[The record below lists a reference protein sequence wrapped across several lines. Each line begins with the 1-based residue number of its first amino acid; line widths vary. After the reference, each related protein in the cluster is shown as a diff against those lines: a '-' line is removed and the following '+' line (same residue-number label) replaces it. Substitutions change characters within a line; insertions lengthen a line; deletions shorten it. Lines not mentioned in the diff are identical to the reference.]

1 MTIGHYGFLRQII
14 TMDKMHSL
22 LKRQLKR
29 IFGDS
34 LPADEEWQAFIEAV
48 NNAYREFD
56 ADRRMLER
64 SLDLS
69 SNELLQANS
78 EMTAIIKALRES
90 EEKYRTLVEN
100 VSIGVYRNTMGAHGR
115 FLQANRAMVKIFG
128 YDSIDEFMKIHVSD
142 LYQDP
147 GERKLFVEEISRNGS
162 VRDRELLLRKKDGTP
177 IWVSET
183 ANVEYGDRGNIKW
196 IDGVLEDIT
205 LKRRLE
211 EQLRQS
217 QKMEAI
223 GTLAGGI
230 AHDFNNILT
239 AIIGY
244 AGLLKTGVGQDDL
257 LKDYVDEM
265 MISCERASLLTQ
277 SLLAFSRKQ
286 VISPKPVDLNKV
298 IKKVEALLIRV
309 IGEDI
314 ELRTILA
321 RRDLTVMADV
331 GQIEQ
336 VLMNLAANARSAMPD
351 GGILSIGT
359 EALELDNEFTKAHG
373 YGIPGPYALISV
385 TDTGH
390 GMDEKTKERIFE
402 PFFTTREVGK
412 GTGLGLAM
420 VYGIIKQHE
429 GYINTYSEL
438 GKGTTFKIYL
448 PLIEAEAEVKEPLM
462 SALAG
467 AVQPRGSETILLAED
482 DSEVRKITRN
492 ILEGSGYR
500 VIEAVDGEDAVTK
513 FLLGKDEIQ
522 LLIFDVIMPKKSG
535 KDAYEEVKKIAPGV
549 KALFTSGYTADII
562 HRKGILEEG
571 LNFIAKPVAPDIL
584 LKKIREVLDQ

>member
-1 MTIGHYGFLRQII
+1 
-14 TMDKMHSL
+14 MDKIHSL

-34 LPADEEWQAFIEAV
+34 LPHTEDWRAFVDAV

-69 SNELLQANS
+69 STELLQANS
-78 EMTAIIKALRES
+78 EMRAIIQALRES

-100 VSIGVYRNTMGAHGR
+100 VPIGVYRNTAGPHGR

-128 YDSIDEFMKIHVSD
+128 YDSIDEFMKIQVSD

-147 GERKLFVEEISRNGS
+147 EERKLFVEEISRNGF
-162 VRDRELLLRKKDGTP
+162 VKDRELLLRKRDGTP
-177 IWVSET
+177 IWVSVT
-183 ANVEYGDRGNIKW
+183 ANVECDDEGNNKW

-244 AGLLKTGVGQDDL
+244 AGLLKTGVSEDDL
-257 LKDYVDEM
+257 LREYVDEM
-265 MISCERASLLTQ
+265 MVSCERASLLTR

-286 VISPKPVDLNKV
+286 VISPKPVDINKV

-321 RRDLTVMADV
+321 HRDLVVMADA

-359 EALELDNEFTKAHG
+359 EALELDDAFTKAHG
-373 YGIPGPYALISV
+373 YGIPGLYALVSV

-429 GYINTYSEL
+429 GYITTYSEL
-438 GKGTTFKIYL
+438 GRGTTFKIYL
-448 PLIEAEAEVKEPLM
+448 PLIQAEAELTEPVRP
-462 SALAG
+462 AAAG
-467 AVQPRGSETILLAED
+467 SGPPKGRETVLLAED

-500 VIEAVDGEDAVTK
+500 VIEAVDGEDAINK
-513 FLLGKDEIQ
+513 FLLNKDEIQ

-535 KDAYEEVKKIAPGV
+535 K
-549 KALFTSGYTADII
+549 
-562 HRKGILEEG
+562 
-571 LNFIAKPVAPDIL
+571 
-584 LKKIREVLDQ
+584 

>member
-1 MTIGHYGFLRQII
+1 
-14 TMDKMHSL
+14 MDKIHSL

-34 LPADEEWQAFIEAV
+34 LPDTDDWRAFVDAV
-48 NNAYREFD
+48 NNAYVEFD

-69 SNELLQANS
+69 SAELLQANS
-78 EMTAIIKALRES
+78 EMRAIIQALRES

-100 VSIGVYRNTMGAHGR
+100 VPIGVFRNTADPHGR
-115 FLQANRAMVKIFG
+115 FLQANRAMVRIFG
-128 YDSIDEFMKIHVSD
+128 YDSIDEFMNIQVSD

-147 GERKLFVEEISRNGS
+147 EERRLFVEEISLNGS
-162 VRDRELLLRKKDGTP
+162 VKDRELLLRKKDGTP
-177 IWVSET
+177 IWVSVT
-183 ANVEYGDRGNIKW
+183 ANVECDDEGNIRW

-244 AGLLKTGVGQDDL
+244 AGLLKTGVGQDNL
-257 LKDYVDEM
+257 LREYVDEM
-265 MISCERASLLTQ
+265 MVSCERASLLTQ

-298 IKKVEALLIRV
+298 IKKVKALLMRV

-321 RRDLTVMADV
+321 DRDLVVMADV
-331 GQIEQ
+331 GQMEQ

-359 EALELDNEFTKAHG
+359 EALELDDEFTKAYG
-373 YGIPGPYALISV
+373 YGIPGLYALVSV
-385 TDTGH
+385 ADTGH

-429 GYINTYSEL
+429 GYITTYSEL

-448 PLIEAEAEVKEPLM
+448 PLIQAEAEVTEPVTEAAA
-462 SALAG
+462 SG
-467 AVQPRGSETILLAED
+467 PPGGSETVLLAED

-492 ILEGSGYR
+492 ILEGSGYK
-500 VIEAVDGEDAVTK
+500 VIEAVDGEDAVNK
-513 FLLGKDEIQ
+513 FLLNKDEIQ

-535 KDAYEEVKKIAPGV
+535 KEAYEEVKKLAPGV

-562 HRKGILEEG
+562 HRKGVLEEG
-571 LNFIAKPVAPDIL
+571 INFIAKPAAPDIL
-584 LKKIREVLDQ
+584 LKKMRELLDQ

>member
-1 MTIGHYGFLRQII
+1 
-14 TMDKMHSL
+14 MDKMHSL

-34 LPADEEWQAFIEAV
+34 LPRTEDLRAFVDAV

-69 SNELLQANS
+69 STELLQANS
-78 EMTAIIKALRES
+78 EMRAIIQALRQS

-100 VSIGVYRNTMGAHGR
+100 VPIGVYRNTAGPHGR

-128 YDSIDEFMKIHVSD
+128 YDSIDEFMKIQVSD

-147 GERKLFVEEISRNGS
+147 EERKLFVEEISRNGF
-162 VRDRELLLRKKDGTP
+162 VKDRELLLRKRDGTP
-177 IWVSET
+177 IWVSVT
-183 ANVEYGDRGNIKW
+183 ANVECDDKGNNKW

-244 AGLLKTGVGQDDL
+244 AGLLKTGVSEDDL
-257 LKDYVDEM
+257 LREYVDEM
-265 MISCERASLLTQ
+265 MVSCERASLLTR

-286 VISPKPVDLNKV
+286 VMSPKPVDLNKV

-321 RRDLTVMADV
+321 HGDLVVMADA

-359 EALELDNEFTKAHG
+359 EALELDDAFTKAHG
-373 YGIPGPYALISV
+373 YGIPGLYALVSV

-429 GYINTYSEL
+429 GYITTYSEL
-438 GKGTTFKIYL
+438 GRGTTFKIYL
-448 PLIEAEAEVKEPLM
+448 PLIQAEAEVTGPVMPAATTSGPPK
-462 SALAG
+462 
-467 AVQPRGSETILLAED
+467 GSETVLLAED

-500 VIEAVDGEDAVTK
+500 VIEAVDGEDAINK
-513 FLLGKDEIQ
+513 FLLNKDEIQ

-535 KDAYEEVKKIAPGV
+535 KEAYEEVKRIAPGV

-562 HRKGILEEG
+562 HRKGVLEEG
-571 LNFIAKPVAPDIL
+571 INFIPKPVAPDIL
-584 LKKIREVLDQ
+584 LKKMREVLDQ

>member
-1 MTIGHYGFLRQII
+1 
-14 TMDKMHSL
+14 MDKIHSL

-34 LPADEEWQAFIEAV
+34 LPGAEEWQAFIEAV

-78 EMTAIIKALRES
+78 EMRAIIQALRES

-100 VSIGVYRNTMGAHGR
+100 VSIGVYRNTMGDHGR

-147 GERKLFVEEISRNGS
+147 GERKLFVEEIRRSGS
-162 VRDRELLLRKKDGTP
+162 VKDRELLLRKKDDTP
-177 IWVSET
+177 IWVSVT
-183 ANVEYGDRGNIKW
+183 ANVEYDDEGNIKW

-244 AGLLKTGVGQDDL
+244 AGLLKTGVNQDDL
-257 LKDYVDEM
+257 LRDYVDEM
-265 MISCERASLLTQ
+265 MISCERASLLTR

-286 VISPKPVDLNKV
+286 VMSPKPIDLNKV

-321 RRDLTVMADV
+321 HRDLTVMADV
-331 GQIEQ
+331 GQMEQ

-359 EALELDNEFTKAHG
+359 EELELDDEFTKAHG

-429 GYINTYSEL
+429 GYINAYSEL

-448 PLIEAEAEVKEPLM
+448 PLIEARAEVREPTM
-462 SALAG
+462 PSSAG
-467 AVQPRGSETILLAED
+467 AGQPAGSETILLAED

-500 VIEAVDGEDAVTK
+500 VLEAVDGEDAVNK
-513 FLLGKDEIQ
+513 FLLNKDEIQ
-522 LLIFDVIMPKKSG
+522 LLIFDVIMPRKSG

-562 HRKGILEEG
+562 HRKGVLEEG

-584 LKKIREVLDQ
+584 LRKIREVLDQ

>member
-1 MTIGHYGFLRQII
+1 
-14 TMDKMHSL
+14 MDKMHSL
-22 LKRQLKR
+22 LKHQLKR

-34 LPADEEWQAFIEAV
+34 LPITEDWRAFVGAID
-48 NNAYREFD
+48 NAYREFD
-56 ADRRMLER
+56 ADRSMLER

-69 SNELLQANS
+69 STELLRANS
-78 EMTAIIKALRES
+78 EMRAIIQALRES

-100 VSIGVYRNTMGAHGR
+100 VSIGVYRNTTGPHGH
-115 FLQANRAMVKIFG
+115 FIQANRAMVKIFG
-128 YDSIDEFMKIHVSD
+128 YDSIDEFMKVQVSD

-147 GERKLFVEEISRNGS
+147 EERKLFVEEISRNGF
-162 VRDRELLLRKKDGTP
+162 VKDRELPLRKKDGTP
-177 IWVSET
+177 IWVSVT
-183 ANVEYGDRGNIKW
+183 ANVECDDEGNIRW

-239 AIIGY
+239 AMIGY
-244 AGLLKTGVGQDDL
+244 AGLLKTGVGQNDL
-257 LKDYVDEM
+257 LREYVNEL

-286 VISPKPVDLNKV
+286 VMSPKAVDLNRV

-309 IGEDI
+309 IGEDV
-314 ELRTILA
+314 ELKTILA
-321 RRDLTVMADV
+321 HGNLIVMADA

-351 GGILSIGT
+351 GGTLGIGT
-359 EALELDNEFTKAHG
+359 EALQLGDEFTKAHG
-373 YGIPGPYALISV
+373 YGTPGLYALVSV

-429 GYINTYSEL
+429 GYITAHSEQ

-448 PLIEAEAEVKEPLM
+448 PLIQAESDVTEPLIPATAT
-462 SALAG
+462 SGL
-467 AVQPRGSETILLAED
+467 PTGSETILLAED

-500 VIEAVDGEDAVTK
+500 VIEAVDGEDAVNK
-513 FLLGKDEIQ
+513 FLLEKDDIQ
-522 LLIFDVIMPKKSG
+522 LLVFDVIMPKKSG
-535 KDAYEEVKKIAPGV
+535 KEAYEEVKKIAPGV
-549 KALFTSGYTADII
+549 KALFTSGYTADTI
-562 HRKGILEEG
+562 HRKGVLEEG
-571 LNFIAKPVAPDIL
+571 INFIPKPVAPDVL
-584 LKKIREVLDQ
+584 LKKMREVLDQ

>member
-1 MTIGHYGFLRQII
+1 ME
-14 TMDKMHSL
+14 KMHSL

-34 LPADEEWQAFIEAV
+34 FPGTEEWQTFVEAV

-64 SLDLS
+64 SLELS

-78 EMTAIIKALRES
+78 EMRAIIQALRES
-90 EEKYRTLVEN
+90 EEKYRSLVEN
-100 VSIGVYRNTMGAHGR
+100 VSIGVYRNITGPHGR

-128 YDSIDEFMKIHVSD
+128 YDSIDEFMKIRVSD

-147 GERKLFVEEISRNGS
+147 EERKLFVEEVSRNGS
-162 VRDRELLLRKKDGTP
+162 VKDRELLLRKKDGTP
-177 IWVSET
+177 IWVSVT
-183 ANVEYGDRGNIKW
+183 ANVQSDDEGNIKW

-244 AGLLKTGVGQDDL
+244 AGLLKTGVSQDDL
-257 LKDYVDEM
+257 LRDYVDEM
-265 MISCERASLLTQ
+265 MVSCERAALLTQ

-298 IKKVEALLIRV
+298 IKKVEALLMRV

-314 ELRTILA
+314 ELRTVLTH
-321 RRDLTVMADV
+321 RDLTVMADV

-359 EALELDNEFTKAHG
+359 EALELDDEFTKAHG
-373 YGIPGPYALISV
+373 YGISGPYALVSV

-448 PLIEAEAEVKEPLM
+448 PLIQVKAEVTEPVKP
-462 SALAG
+462 ALARSG
-467 AVQPRGSETILLAED
+467 PPKGSETILLAED

-492 ILEGSGYR
+492 ILEGSGYK
-500 VIEAVDGEDAVTK
+500 VIEAVDGEEAINK
-513 FLLGKDEIQ
+513 FMLNKDEIQ
-522 LLIFDVIMPKKSG
+522 LLIFDVIMPRKSG
-535 KDAYEEVKKIAPGV
+535 KEAYEEVKKIAPGV

-562 HRKGILEEG
+562 HRKGVLEEG
-571 LNFIAKPVAPDIL
+571 LNFIPKPVAPDNL
-584 LKKIREVLDQ
+584 LKKMREVLDQ

>member
-1 MTIGHYGFLRQII
+1 
-14 TMDKMHSL
+14 MDKIHSL

-34 LPADEEWQAFIEAV
+34 SPGTGELQAFIEAV
-48 NNAYREFD
+48 NNAYKEFD

-64 SLDLS
+64 SLELS
-69 SNELLQANS
+69 SKELLEANS
-78 EMTAIIKALRES
+78 EMRAIIQAMRES

-100 VSIGVYRNTMGAHGR
+100 VPIGVYRNTPGPHGD

-142 LYQDP
+142 LYQNP
-147 GERKLFVEEISRNGS
+147 EERKLFVEEIMRNGS
-162 VRDRELLLRKKDGTP
+162 VKDRELLLRKKDGTP
-177 IWVSET
+177 IWISVT
-183 ANVEYGDRGNIKW
+183 ANVVCDDKGNIEW

-257 LKDYVDEM
+257 LREYVDDM
-265 MISCERASLLTQ
+265 MVSCERASLLTQ

-286 VISPKPVDLNKV
+286 LMSPKSVDLTKV
-298 IKKVEALLIRV
+298 IKKVEGLLKRV

-321 RRDLTVMADV
+321 DRALAVMADA

-351 GGILSIGT
+351 GGILSIET
-359 EALELDNEFTKAHG
+359 ESLELDDEFTKVHG
-373 YGIPGPYALISV
+373 YGMPGPYARVYV

-390 GMDEKTKERIFE
+390 GMDEKTRERIFE

-429 GYINTYSEL
+429 GYITTYSEP

-448 PLIEAEAEVKEPLM
+448 PLTQKKAEITAPVIQ
-462 SALAG
+462 AVAG
-467 AVQPRGSETILLAED
+467 TGPSKGNETVLLAED

-500 VIEAVDGEDAVTK
+500 VIEALDGEDAVNK
-513 FLLGKDEIQ
+513 FMLNKDEIQ
-522 LLIFDVIMPKKSG
+522 LLLFDVIMPKKSG
-535 KDAYEEVKKIAPGV
+535 KDAYEEVKKIVPGV
-549 KALFTSGYTADII
+549 K
-562 HRKGILEEG
+562 
-571 LNFIAKPVAPDIL
+571 AKPVAPDIL
-584 LKKIREVLDQ
+584 LKKIREVLDK

>member
-1 MTIGHYGFLRQII
+1 
-14 TMDKMHSL
+14 MDKIHSL

-34 LPADEEWQAFIEAV
+34 LPDTDDWRAFVDAV
-48 NNAYREFD
+48 NNAYVEFD

-69 SNELLQANS
+69 SAELLQANS
-78 EMTAIIKALRES
+78 EMRAIIQALRES

-100 VSIGVYRNTMGAHGR
+100 VPIGVFRNTADPHGR
-115 FLQANRAMVKIFG
+115 FLQANRAMVRIFG
-128 YDSIDEFMKIHVSD
+128 YDSIDEFMNIQVSD

-147 GERKLFVEEISRNGS
+147 EERRLFVEEISLNGS
-162 VRDRELLLRKKDGTP
+162 VKDRELLLRKKDGTP
-177 IWVSET
+177 IWVSVT
-183 ANVEYGDRGNIKW
+183 ANVECDDEGNIRW

-244 AGLLKTGVGQDDL
+244 AGLLKTGVGQDNL
-257 LKDYVDEM
+257 LREYVDEM
-265 MISCERASLLTQ
+265 MVSCERASLLTQ

-298 IKKVEALLIRV
+298 IKKVKALLMRV

-321 RRDLTVMADV
+321 NRDLVVMADV
-331 GQIEQ
+331 GQMEQ

-359 EALELDNEFTKAHG
+359 EALELDDEFTKAYG
-373 YGIPGPYALISV
+373 YGIPGLYALVSV
-385 TDTGH
+385 ADTGH

-429 GYINTYSEL
+429 GYITTYSEL

-448 PLIEAEAEVKEPLM
+448 PLIQAEAEVTEPVTEAAA
-462 SALAG
+462 SG
-467 AVQPRGSETILLAED
+467 PPGGSETVLLAED

-492 ILEGSGYR
+492 ILEGSGYK
-500 VIEAVDGEDAVTK
+500 VIEAVDGEDAVNK
-513 FLLGKDEIQ
+513 FLLNKDEIQ

-535 KDAYEEVKKIAPGV
+535 KEAYEEVKKLAPGV

-562 HRKGILEEG
+562 HRKGVLEEG
-571 LNFIAKPVAPDIL
+571 INFIAKPAAPDIL
-584 LKKIREVLDQ
+584 LKKMRELLDQ

>member
-1 MTIGHYGFLRQII
+1 
-14 TMDKMHSL
+14 MDKMHSL

-29 IFGDS
+29 IYGDS
-34 LPADEEWQAFIEAV
+34 LPGTEDWRAFVDAV

-69 SNELLQANS
+69 STELLQANS
-78 EMTAIIKALRES
+78 EMRAIIQALRES

-100 VSIGVYRNTMGAHGR
+100 VPIGVFRNTAGPHGR

-128 YDSIDEFMKIHVSD
+128 YDSIDEFMNIQVSD

-147 GERKLFVEEISRNGS
+147 GERRLFVEEISLNGS
-162 VRDRELLLRKKDGTP
+162 VKDRELLLRKKDGTP
-177 IWVSET
+177 IWVSVT
-183 ANVEYGDRGNIKW
+183 ANVECDDEGNIRW

-257 LKDYVDEM
+257 LREYVDEM
-265 MISCERASLLTQ
+265 MVSCERASLLTQ

-298 IKKVEALLIRV
+298 IKKVKALLMRV

-321 RRDLTVMADV
+321 DRDLVVMADV
-331 GQIEQ
+331 GQVEQ

-351 GGILSIGT
+351 GGVLSIGT

-373 YGIPGPYALISV
+373 YGIPGLYALVSV

-429 GYINTYSEL
+429 GYITTYSEL

-448 PLIEAEAEVKEPLM
+448 PLIQAEAEVTEPVAETAT
-462 SALAG
+462 SG
-467 AVQPRGSETILLAED
+467 QPGGSETILLAED

-500 VIEAVDGEDAVTK
+500 VIEAVDGEDAVNK
-513 FLLGKDEIQ
+513 FLLNKDKIQ

-535 KDAYEEVKKIAPGV
+535 KEAYEEVKKLAPGV

-571 LNFIAKPVAPDIL
+571 INFIAKPVAPDIL
-584 LKKIREVLDQ
+584 LKKMREVLDK

>member
-1 MTIGHYGFLRQII
+1 ME
-14 TMDKMHSL
+14 KMHSL
-22 LKRQLKR
+22 LKRQFKR

-34 LPADEEWQAFIEAV
+34 FPGTEEWQTFVEAV

-64 SLDLS
+64 SLELS

-78 EMTAIIKALRES
+78 EMRAIIQALRES
-90 EEKYRTLVEN
+90 EEKYRSLVEN
-100 VSIGVYRNTMGAHGR
+100 VSIGVYRNITGPHGR

-128 YDSIDEFMKIHVSD
+128 YDSIDEFMKIRVSD

-147 GERKLFVEEISRNGS
+147 EERKLFVEEVSRNGS
-162 VRDRELLLRKKDGTP
+162 VKDRELLLRKKDGTP
-177 IWVSET
+177 IWVSVT
-183 ANVEYGDRGNIKW
+183 ANVQSDDEGNIKW

-244 AGLLKTGVGQDDL
+244 AGLLKTGVSQDDL
-257 LKDYVDEM
+257 LRDYVDEM
-265 MISCERASLLTQ
+265 MVSCERAALLTQ

-286 VISPKPVDLNKV
+286 VISPNPVDLNKV
-298 IKKVEALLIRV
+298 IKKVEALLMRV

-314 ELRTILA
+314 ELRTVLA
-321 RRDLTVMADV
+321 HRDLTVMADV

-359 EALELDNEFTKAHG
+359 EAMELDDEFTKAHG
-373 YGIPGPYALISV
+373 YGIAGPYALVSV

-429 GYINTYSEL
+429 GYINIYSEL

-448 PLIEAEAEVKEPLM
+448 PLIQAKAEVTEPVKP
-462 SALAG
+462 ALARSG
-467 AVQPRGSETILLAED
+467 PPKGSETILLAED
-482 DSEVRKITRN
+482 DGEVRKITRN
-492 ILEGSGYR
+492 ILEGSGYK
-500 VIEAVDGEDAVTK
+500 VIEAVDGEDAINK
-513 FLLGKDEIQ
+513 FMLNKDEIQ
-522 LLIFDVIMPKKSG
+522 LLIFDVIMPRKSG
-535 KDAYEEVKKIAPGV
+535 KEAYEEVKKIAPGV

-562 HRKGILEEG
+562 HRKGVLEEG
-571 LNFIAKPVAPDIL
+571 LNFIPKPVAPDNL
-584 LKKIREVLDQ
+584 LKKMREVLDQ

>member
-1 MTIGHYGFLRQII
+1 
-14 TMDKMHSL
+14 MDKMHSL
-22 LKRQLKR
+22 LKCQLKR

-34 LPADEEWQAFIEAV
+34 LPRTEEWRAFVEAV

-56 ADRRMLER
+56 VDRRMLER

-69 SNELLQANS
+69 STELLQANS
-78 EMTAIIKALRES
+78 EMRAIIQALRES

-100 VSIGVYRNTMGAHGR
+100 VSIGVYRNTTGPHGH

-128 YDSIDEFMKIHVSD
+128 YDSIDEFMKIRVSD

-147 GERKLFVEEISRNGS
+147 EERKLFVEEISRNGF
-162 VRDRELLLRKKDGTP
+162 VKDRELPLRKKDGTP
-177 IWVSET
+177 IWVSVT
-183 ANVEYGDRGNIKW
+183 ANVECEDEGNIRW

-239 AIIGY
+239 AMIGY
-244 AGLLKTGVGQDDL
+244 GGLLKTGVGQDDL
-257 LKDYVDEM
+257 LREYVEEM
-265 MISCERASLLTQ
+265 MVSCERASLLTQ
-277 SLLAFSRKQ
+277 GLLAFSRKQ
-286 VISPKPVDLNKV
+286 VMSPKAVDLNRV

-309 IGEDI
+309 IGEDV

-321 RRDLTVMADV
+321 HRNLIVMADA

-351 GGILSIGT
+351 GGILSIAT
-359 EALELDNEFTKAHG
+359 EALELDEEFTKAHG
-373 YGIPGPYALISV
+373 YGIPGTYALVSV

-402 PFFTTREVGK
+402 PFFTTRDVGK

-429 GYINTYSEL
+429 GYITTYSEL

-448 PLIEAEAEVKEPLM
+448 PLIQAESEVTESLIPVAAA
-462 SALAG
+462 SG
-467 AVQPRGSETILLAED
+467 PPPGSETILLAED

-492 ILEGSGYR
+492 ILESSGYR
-500 VIEAVDGEDAVTK
+500 VIEAVDGEDAVDK
-513 FLLGKDEIQ
+513 FLLDKDDIQ
-522 LLIFDVIMPKKSG
+522 LLVFDVIMPKKSG
-535 KDAYEEVKKIAPGV
+535 KEAYEEVKKIAPGV
-549 KALFTSGYTADII
+549 KALFTSGYTADTI
-562 HRKGILEEG
+562 HRKGVLEEG
-571 LNFIAKPVAPDIL
+571 INFIPKPVAPDVL
-584 LKKIREVLDQ
+584 LKKMREVLDQ

>member
-1 MTIGHYGFLRQII
+1 
-14 TMDKMHSL
+14 MDKMHSL

-34 LPADEEWQAFIEAV
+34 LPRTEDLRAFVDAV

-69 SNELLQANS
+69 STELLQANS
-78 EMTAIIKALRES
+78 EMRAIIQALRQS

-100 VSIGVYRNTMGAHGR
+100 VPIGVYRNTAGPHGR

-128 YDSIDEFMKIHVSD
+128 YDSIDEFMKIQVSD

-147 GERKLFVEEISRNGS
+147 EERKLFVEEISRNGF
-162 VRDRELLLRKKDGTP
+162 VKDRELLLRKRDGTP
-177 IWVSET
+177 IWVSVT
-183 ANVEYGDRGNIKW
+183 ANVECDDKGNNKW

-244 AGLLKTGVGQDDL
+244 AGLLKTGVSEDDL
-257 LKDYVDEM
+257 LREYVDEM
-265 MISCERASLLTQ
+265 MVSCERASLLTR

-286 VISPKPVDLNKV
+286 VMSPKPVDLNKV

-321 RRDLTVMADV
+321 HGDLVVMADA

-359 EALELDNEFTKAHG
+359 EALELDDAFTKAHG
-373 YGIPGPYALISV
+373 YGIPGLYALVSV

-429 GYINTYSEL
+429 GYITTYSEL
-438 GKGTTFKIYL
+438 GRGTTFKIYL
-448 PLIEAEAEVKEPLM
+448 PLIQAEAEVTGPVMPAATTSGPPK
-462 SALAG
+462 
-467 AVQPRGSETILLAED
+467 GSETVLLAED

-500 VIEAVDGEDAVTK
+500 VIEAVDGEDAINK
-513 FLLGKDEIQ
+513 FLLNKDEIQ
-522 LLIFDVIMPKKSG
+522 LLIFDVIMPQKSG
-535 KDAYEEVKKIAPGV
+535 KEAYEEVKRIAPGV

-562 HRKGILEEG
+562 HRKGVLEEG
-571 LNFIAKPVAPDIL
+571 INFIPKPVAPDIL
-584 LKKIREVLDQ
+584 LKKMREVLDQ

>member
-1 MTIGHYGFLRQII
+1 
-14 TMDKMHSL
+14 MDKMHSL
-22 LKRQLKR
+22 LKHQLNR
-29 IFGDS
+29 FFGDS
-34 LPADEEWQAFIEAV
+34 LPRTEEWLSFVETV
-48 NNAYREFD
+48 NNAYAEFD

-69 SNELLQANS
+69 STELLQANS
-78 EMTAIIKALRES
+78 EMRAIIQALRES
-90 EEKYRTLVEN
+90 EEKYRSLVEN
-100 VSIGVYRNTMGAHGR
+100 VSIGVYRNTTGPHGH

-128 YDSIDEFMKIHVSD
+128 YDSIDEFMKVQVSD

-147 GERKLFVEEISRNGS
+147 EERKLFVEEISRNGF
-162 VRDRELLLRKKDGTP
+162 VKDRELPLRKKDGTP
-177 IWVSET
+177 IWVSVT
-183 ANVEYGDRGNIKW
+183 ANVERDDEGNIRW

-239 AIIGY
+239 AMIGY
-244 AGLLKTGVGQDDL
+244 AGLLKTEVGHDDL
-257 LKDYVDEM
+257 LREYVDEM
-265 MISCERASLLTQ
+265 MVSCERASLLTQ

-286 VISPKPVDLNKV
+286 VMSPRTVDLNKV

-309 IGEDI
+309 IGEDV
-314 ELRTILA
+314 ELKTILA
-321 RRDLTVMADV
+321 HRNLTVMADV

-336 VLMNLAANARSAMPD
+336 VLMNLAANARYAMPD

-359 EALELDNEFTKAHG
+359 EALELDEEFTKAHG
-373 YGIPGPYALISV
+373 YGVPGPYALVSV

-429 GYINTYSEL
+429 GYITVYSEPR
-438 GKGTTFKIYL
+438 KGTTFKIYL
-448 PLIEAEAEVKEPLM
+448 PLTRVESEATESLIPATAASGP
-462 SALAG
+462 
-467 AVQPRGSETILLAED
+467 PTGSETILLAED

-492 ILEGSGYR
+492 ILESSGYR
-500 VIEAVDGEDAVTK
+500 VIEAVDGEDAVNK
-513 FLLGKDEIQ
+513 FLLDKDDIQ
-522 LLIFDVIMPKKSG
+522 LLVFDVIMPKKSG
-535 KDAYEEVKKIAPGV
+535 KEAYEEVRKISPDV
-549 KALFTSGYTADII
+549 RALFTSGYTADTI
-562 HRKGILEEG
+562 HRKGVLEEG
-571 LNFIAKPVAPDIL
+571 INFIPKPVAPDVL
-584 LKKIREVLDQ
+584 LKKMREILDQ

>member
-1 MTIGHYGFLRQII
+1 ME
-14 TMDKMHSL
+14 KMHSL

-34 LPADEEWQAFIEAV
+34 LPGTEEWQTFIEAV

-64 SLDLS
+64 SLELS
-69 SNELLQANS
+69 SNELLQTNS
-78 EMTAIIKALRES
+78 EMRAIIQALRES

-100 VSIGVYRNTMGAHGR
+100 VSIGVYRNTTGPHGR

-147 GERKLFVEEISRNGS
+147 EERKLFVEEISLNGS
-162 VRDRELLLRKKDGTP
+162 VKDRELLLRKKDGTP
-177 IWVSET
+177 IWVSVT
-183 ANVEYGDRGNIKW
+183 ANAESDDEGNIKW

-244 AGLLKTGVGQDDL
+244 AGLLKTGVSQDDL
-257 LKDYVDEM
+257 LRDYVNEM

-298 IKKVEALLIRV
+298 IKKVEALLMRV

-321 RRDLTVMADV
+321 HRDLTVMADV

-359 EALELDNEFTKAHG
+359 EALELDDEFTKAHG

-448 PLIEAEAEVKEPLM
+448 PLIQAKAEVMEPVM
-462 SALAG
+462 PALAG
-467 AVQPRGSETILLAED
+467 AGPPKGSETILLAED
-482 DSEVRKITRN
+482 DNEVRKITKN

-500 VIEAVDGEDAVTK
+500 VIEAVDGEDAVNK
-513 FLLGKDEIQ
+513 FLLNRDEIQ

-535 KDAYEEVKKIAPGV
+535 KEAYEEVKKIAPGV

-562 HRKGILEEG
+562 HRKGVLEEG
-571 LNFIAKPVAPDIL
+571 INFIPKPVAPDTL
-584 LKKIREVLDQ
+584 LKKMREVLDQ